1 MNAAQVPVVK
11 RFFCGTACVRHCRM
25 MLSLLLLAAAADPA
39 ALAPTNKWQVEYA
52 DSMCVLSRDYGA
64 GPDKVT
70 LALRPWPMS
79 NETEV
84 VVLTQGNAPL
94 VDNGRA
100 EITLLPAG
108 HSTKGTFARFD
119 MPKGAPGRIATLHFD
134 EGALDGLAAS
144 TAVTVR
150 LGNGEVHSGAIPGI
164 AGAMRALETCQKDL
178 LKGWGV
184 DPDERASLSRL
195 PRGNPGRFFDADA
208 YPPAAIS
215 NHLEGRTIAVA
226 SIGTDGRVANCVVA
240 ATSGA
245 LVLDQATCGVLKT
258 RGRFAP
264 ALDQAGKPVVSHLV
278 VPVRWVLPAF

>member
-1 MNAAQVPVVK
+1 MNGGQVPVVK
-11 RFFCGTACVRHCRM
+11 RFFCGMACVRHRRM

-39 ALAPTNKWQVEYA
+39 ALSPASKWQVEYA
-52 DSMCVLSRDYGA
+52 DNMCVLSRDYGVGA
-64 GPDKVT
+64 DKVT

-108 HSTKGTFARFD
+108 HTTKGTFARFD

-150 LGNGEVHSGAIPGI
+150 LGNREVHSGAVPGI

-195 PRGNPGRFFDADA
+195 PRGNPARFFGPSV
-208 YPPAAIS
+208 YPEEAVR
-215 NHLEGRTIAVA
+215 NHLQGRVVTIA
-226 SIGTDGRVANCVVA
+226 SIGKDGHVTGCAIA

-245 LVLDQATCGVLKT
+245 LVLDQATCNVLKNSA
-258 RGRFAP
+258 RFAP
-264 ALDQAGKPVVSHLV
+264 ALDMAGKPVVSHLV
-278 VPVRWVLPAF
+278 VPVRWVLPG

>member
-1 MNAAQVPVVK
+1 
-11 RFFCGTACVRHCRM
+11 M

-39 ALAPTNKWQVEYA
+39 ALAPTSKWQVEYA

-84 VVLTQGNAPL
+84 IVLTQSEAPL
-94 VDNGRA
+94 VDAGRA

-108 HSTKGTFARFD
+108 HTTKGSFSRFD

-134 EGALDGLAAS
+134 EGALDGLAGA

-150 LGNGEVHSGAIPGI
+150 LGSREVHSGTVPGV

-178 LKGWGV
+178 LKSWGV
-184 DPDERASLSRL
+184 DPDERATLSQL
-195 PRGNPGRFFDADA
+195 PRGNPARSFGPSV
-208 YPPAAIS
+208 YPAEAVR
-215 NHLEGRTIAVA
+215 NHLQGRTVA
-226 SIGTDGRVANCVVA
+226 LATIGADGRVSGCAVA

-245 LVLDQATCGVLKT
+245 LVLDQATCGMLKT
-258 RGRFAP
+258 SGRFSP
-264 ALDQAGKPVVSHLV
+264 ALDKAGKPVMSHLI
-278 VPVRWVLPAF
+278 VPVRWVLPG

>member
-1 MNAAQVPVVK
+1 MNPGQVPDAK
-11 RFFCGTACVRHCRM
+11 RFFCGTACARHCRM
-25 MLSLLLLAAAADPA
+25 LLSLLLLAAAADPA
-39 ALAPTNKWQVEYA
+39 VLAPAGKWQVEYA

-64 GPDKVT
+64 GADKVT

-84 VVLTQGNAPL
+84 VVLTKGNAPL

-108 HSTKGTFARFD
+108 HTTKGTFARFD

-134 EGALDGLAAS
+134 EGALDGLGAS

-150 LGNGEVHSGAIPGI
+150 LGREVHSGAVPGI

-178 LKGWGV
+178 LKSWGV
-184 DPDERASLSRL
+184 DPDERATLSRL
-195 PRGNPGRFFDADA
+195 PRGNPGRFFSGDV
-208 YPPAAIS
+208 YPAEAVR
-215 NHLEGRTIAVA
+215 NHLQGRTVTVV
-226 SIGTDGRVANCVVA
+226 SIGTDGRVASCAVA

-245 LVLDQATCGVLKT
+245 LVLDQATCNVLKGS
-258 RGRFAP
+258 GRFSP
-264 ALDQAGKPVVSHLV
+264 ALDKAGKPVVSHLV
-278 VPVRWVLPAF
+278 VPVRWVLPN

>member
-1 MNAAQVPVVK
+1 MNPRQVPVVK
-11 RFFCGTACVRHCRM
+11 RFFCGRACVRQCRM

-39 ALAPTNKWQVEYA
+39 ALPPAGKWQVEYA

-64 GPDKVT
+64 GPDRVT

-84 VVLTQGNAPL
+84 VVLTQGKAPL

-108 HSTKGTFARFD
+108 HTTRGTFARFD

-150 LGNGEVHSGAIPGI
+150 LGNREVHSGAIPGI

-195 PRGNPGRFFDADA
+195 PRGNPARFFGPEV
-208 YPPAAIS
+208 YPMEAVR
-215 NHLEGRTIAVA
+215 NHVQGRTVALA
-226 SIGTDGRVANCVVA
+226 SIGTDGRVKACAVA

-245 LVLDQATCGVLKT
+245 LILDQATCNALKT
-258 RGRFAP
+258 SGRFLP
-264 ALDQAGKPVVSHLV
+264 ALDKAGKPVVSHLI
-278 VPVRWVLPAF
+278 VPVRWVLPN